1 MTTAKS
7 FRMDQLSEESRL
19 IIYDHLMVQLGMFK
33 ESGVVQDWRVID
45 HDNIR
50 IVLPSTC
57 PVAGTYYMDLAQ
69 TTTFCIGIAVAAS
82 ALRPLIEKQESLL
95 RLADFIMSME
105 D

>member
-1 MTTAKS
+1 
-7 FRMDQLSEESRL
+7 MDLLDEESRL
-19 IIYDHLMVQLGMFK
+19 IIHGQLMIQLDMFK
-33 ESGVVQDWRVID
+33 ESGVVEDWKVID

-50 IVLPSTC
+50 IILPSTC
-57 PVAGTYYMDLAQ
+57 PVAGMYDMDLAQ
-69 TTTFCIGIAVAAS
+69 ATTFCTGIAVATN